1 MASASRNK
9 TPVDAPLPAA
19 TVIDIGVA
27 RPKAQEKE
35 QKAIQKQLYH
45 LQAQRFHSEEEA
57 HASLDRLAR
66 KWTYH
71 QVHHTTCISHLHYAH
86 KGRPTPDTPLKAI
99 DWQLQVTVGADPEK
113 RRAQQQRKACFVLG
127 TSIDAEAVEDEEIL
141 PNYKG
146 QGTAE
151 RGFRFLKE
159 PLFFTASLFV
169 KKPSRIQGLLMV
181 MTLALLVYSIAQRR
195 LRQQLAQ
202 QQETLPN
209 QIGQPTATPT
219 LRWIFQLLEGINV
232 VTVTLQRQVRVIIEG
247 LTDVRKKILR
257 LFGQNVCQI
266 YQIAST

>member
-1 MASASRNK
+1 
-9 TPVDAPLPAA
+9 
-19 TVIDIGVA
+19 
-27 RPKAQEKE
+27 
-35 QKAIQKQLYH
+35 
-45 LQAQRFHSEEEA
+45 
-57 HASLDRLAR
+57 
-66 KWTYH
+66 
-71 QVHHTTCISHLHYAH
+71 
-86 KGRPTPDTPLKAI
+86 
-99 DWQLQVTVGADPEK
+99 
-113 RRAQQQRKACFVLG
+113 
-127 TSIDAEAVEDEEIL
+127 
-141 PNYKG
+141 
-146 QGTAE
+146 
-151 RGFRFLKE
+151 
-159 PLFFTASLFV
+159 
-169 KKPSRIQGLLMV
+169 MV

>member
-1 MASASRNK
+1 M
-9 TPVDAPLPAA
+9 
-19 TVIDIGVA
+19 
-27 RPKAQEKE
+27 
-35 QKAIQKQLYH
+35 
-45 LQAQRFHSEEEA
+45 
-57 HASLDRLAR
+57 
-66 KWTYH
+66 
-71 QVHHTTCISHLHYAH
+71 
-86 KGRPTPDTPLKAI
+86 
-99 DWQLQVTVGADPEK
+99 
-113 RRAQQQRKACFVLG
+113 LG
-127 TSIDAEAVEDEEIL
+127 TSIDAEAVQDEEIL

-146 QGTAE
+146 QGSAE
-151 RGFRFLKE
+151 RGFRLLKD

-169 KKPSRIQGLLMV
+169 KKPARIQGLLMV

-266 YQIAST
+266 YQIAAT